1 MSAPPQSGGHPQ
13 EEIEKAGALPL
24 SQVMAY
30 AEAVHKNTDEYLKT
44 LDDQKLDIVPNPERP
59 NFTIGMMLRN
69 FLIAHGWWHLGKS
82 STLRVCRVCPV
93 LFKCEKL

>member
-69 FLIAHGWWHLGKS
+69 FLIAHGWWHLGEIKYLKGLQGMHS
-82 STLRVCRVCPV
+82 P
-93 LFKCEKL
+93 F